1 MLLQFCLG
9 TSYPFQLLEVGI
21 EQLLN
26 YWKSIWADYSEEH
39 HRMFHKLKKVTMG
52 EGNRSA
58 ATETTMHSHAFVSN
72 LWY

>member
-1 MLLQFCLG
+1 MLLQLCLG
-9 TSYPFQLLEVGI
+9 TSYPFQLLEVGA

-26 YWKSIWADYSEEH
+26 YWKSILADYSEEH
-39 HRMFHKLKKVTMG
+39 HCMFHTLKKVTLV
-52 EGNRSA
+52 EGNHSA